1 MFENLIHTKIESTL
15 PQGYTIFIE
24 YSHGDADMVGHVEW
38 HEPTIGGLKEYLTEF
53 VKISARI
60 DVARSEGTSYR
71 KIKSDL
77 ILVCRDI
84 IYEGS
89 GVPAAMRIQKIE
101 YLEGD
106 TKYMVTGWES

>member
-24 YSHGDADMVGHVEW
+24 YQHGDADMVGHVEW
-38 HEPTIGGLKEYLTEF
+38 REPTLTGLKEYLIEF
-53 VKISARI
+53 AKISALI
-60 DVARSEGTSYR
+60 DVARYEGTSYR

-77 ILVCRDI
+77 IQVYEDI

-106 TKYMVTGWES
+106 TKYSVTGWDS